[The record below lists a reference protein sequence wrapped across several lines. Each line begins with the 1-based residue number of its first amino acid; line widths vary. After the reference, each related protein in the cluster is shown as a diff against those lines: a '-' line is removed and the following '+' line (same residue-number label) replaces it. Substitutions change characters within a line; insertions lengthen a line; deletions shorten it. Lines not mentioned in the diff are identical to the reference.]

1 MQTWQHAFAKLIWN
15 KTLAFS
21 SPQNL
26 HSQPGPASSWQ
37 RAVYDSF
44 VRIVSSVLGSRGER
58 NTEVFFYPVWAS
70 NSKAERPQ
78 RSRSSWLAAVHA
90 ARALHTSVSASSAPS
105 CVSSVRPL
113 FRSWILCN
121 EAKHFDLFGIILLHS
136 RLWISSQ
143 SPFRLPWY
151 KKCNISSIQRSGFLI
166 WPPRQRENN
175 TVPHQ
180 YSSVECDGH

>member
-1 MQTWQHAFAKLIWN
+1 MK
-15 KTLAFS
+15 S
-21 SPQNL
+21 SCKHDNAHSQNL
-26 HSQPGPASSWQ
+26 FGTKLLPSVHRKTSTANQPQLPAGSGLFTTALCESFPVYSA
-37 RAVYDSF
+37 AVASAT
-44 VRIVSSVLGSRGER
+44 RRC
-58 NTEVFFYPVWAS
+58 FFYPVWAS

-78 RSRSSWLAAVHA
+78 RSQSSWLAAVHA

-151 KKCNISSIQRSGFLI
+151 KNVTFPQYKDQGF
-166 WPPRQRENN
+166 
-175 TVPHQ
+175 
-180 YSSVECDGH
+180 